1 MIKLKSIKTKLTL
14 YFGILIFVVCIGL
27 GGIAYYISSD
37 AMSSK
42 IDESLSLVTKEAAE
56 VISSKVASELNVVE
70 TYAQIDIIKD
80 PTVPINEKLAFL
92 KQEAKRNG
100 YLWMCYVDSEAIGHT
115 TLGGKADVSD
125 LDYYIKAS
133 SGQRTAS
140 DPFISKVTNG
150 MVVAYAVPVIDNQG
164 KITGVVLSVRDG
176 NELSNL
182 VSDIKFGEDSSA
194 FMINKEGTTVAH
206 MNKDLVFE
214 YYNVFTEVEKDSS
227 LEQMAAFMKE
237 MTEGKSG
244 VGEYEYNGDKYAG
257 YSAVDGTDWS
267 LAITIPKSIAMENVN
282 YLLYIMLIIS
292 VVFLLVSLMLTYLI
306 ARDFCKPIKLAS
318 DHMKI
323 LAEGNFSQE
332 VPKKYT
338 KTQDEIGVLAKSMES
353 MQESLRSIVADVI
366 NKSSDVSQMLTSINT
381 EVDELNLKIEEISS
395 TTEEMSAGTE
405 QTAASTEEMNA
416 TAGEI
421 EAAIESIATK
431 AHEGTITVN
440 NVSTMSGEMKEKALT
455 SKETAMEIY
464 VRNKNNLQNAIEQSK
479 SVDQI
484 HVLSQSILDI
494 TTQTNLLA
502 LNASIE
508 AARAGE
514 AGKGFAVVADEIRKL
529 AEGSKST
536 VSSIQ
541 DVANV
546 ILEAVQVLSSSSGEI
561 MEFIDKKVMLDYE
574 YLVSSSE
581 QYNESSANISD
592 IVSDF
597 SATSEELLASM
608 QNMVKAIEDISNSS
622 NEEAQGASNIAQRA
636 ALITQMSYTVKENAD
651 LAKEKSDMLIK
662 LVSRFKV

>member
-1 MIKLKSIKTKLTL
+1 M
-14 YFGILIFVVCIGL
+14 G
-27 GGIAYYISSD
+27 
-37 AMSSK
+37 
-42 IDESLSLVTKEAAE
+42 AE
-56 VISSKVASELNVVE
+56 
-70 TYAQIDIIKD
+70 
-80 PTVPINEKLAFL
+80 
-92 KQEAKRNG
+92 
-100 YLWMCYVDSEAIGHT
+100 
-115 TLGGKADVSD
+115 ADVSD

-150 MVVAYAVPVIDNQG
+150 VVVAFAVPIKDNQG
-164 KITGVVLSVRDG
+164 NIIGVVLSVRDS

-182 VSDIKFGEDSSA
+182 VSNIKFGEDSSA
-194 FMINKEGTTVAH
+194 FMINKNGTTVAH
-206 MNKDLVFE
+206 KDKNLVFE

-244 VGEYEYNGDKYAG
+244 VGEYEYNGDKYAA
-257 YSAVDGTDWS
+257 YSPVSGTDWS
-267 LAITIPKSIAMENVN
+267 LAITIPKSVAMEKVSH
-282 YLLYIMLIIS
+282 LLKIIMNIS
-292 VVFLLVSLMLTYLI
+292 IAFLLVSLLLTYII
-306 ARDFCKPIKLAS
+306 AKGFCKPIELATN
-318 DHMKI
+318 HMKI
-323 LAEGNFSQE
+323 LAEGDFSKE

-338 KTQDEIGVLAKSMES
+338 KNQSEIGVLAKSMES
-353 MQESLRSIVADVI
+353 MQKSLRSIITDVI
-366 NKSSDVSQMLTSINT
+366 NKSSDVSQMLTSINS
-381 EVDELNLKIEEISS
+381 EVDELNFKIEEISS
-395 TTEEMSAGTE
+395 TTQEMSAGTE

-416 TAGEI
+416 TAEEI

-431 AHEGTITVN
+431 AHEGTITAN
-440 NVSTMSGEMKEKALT
+440 NVSTMSGEMKKNAIS

-464 VRNKNNLQNAIEQSK
+464 VRNKADLQNAIEQSK
-479 SVDQI
+479 AVDQI

-529 AEGSKST
+529 AEGSKAT
-536 VSSIQ
+536 VSRIQ
-541 DVANV
+541 EVANV

-561 MEFIDKKVMLDYE
+561 MDFIDKKVMLDYE

-608 QNMVKAIEDISNSS
+608 QNMVKAIDEISSS
-622 NEEAQGASNIAQRA
+622 ANEEAQGASNIAQGA
-636 ALITQMSYTVKENAD
+636 ASITQMSNVVKENAE
-651 LAKEKSDMLIK
+651 LAKEKSNMLIQ
-662 LVSRFKV
+662 LVSKFKV